1 MDLPLSA
8 PLSPRLVW
16 MPEAGSTND
25 VLVQAA
31 GGTDSAAWP
40 ELAVVATDNQVA
52 GRGRLGRTWTA
63 PAGRCLAVSVLLR
76 PRMPGGEPIPVERW
90 GVLPLLAGAAMAK
103 AVTSALQSA
112 PQSAEG
118 TPDAADAPAAATASP
133 TPAPAPAAVA
143 VKWPNDV
150 LIGEKKVCGILG
162 ELVPGGLVL
171 GAGVNLSLGADELPT
186 PMSTSLTL
194 AGAASGAATADA
206 VLAGYLSELTALYRR
221 WLATGGDAVESG
233 LVAEADDWSATL
245 GRTVRIELP
254 GGTFRTGTARAIDET
269 GRLVVDLL
277 DSADPLVVSAGD
289 VTHLRHS
296 DS

>member
-31 GGTDSAAWP
+31 SGADSAAWP

-52 GRGRLGRTWTA
+52 GKGRLGRTWTA
-63 PAGRCLAVSVLLR
+63 PAGKCLAVSVLLR
-76 PRMPGGEPIPVERW
+76 PRMPGGDPIPLERW
-90 GVLPLLAGAAMAK
+90 GVLPLLAGVAMAK
-103 AVTSALQSA
+103 AVTAAL
-112 PQSAEG
+112 
-118 TPDAADAPAAATASP
+118 
-133 TPAPAPAAVA
+133 PAPDSVA

-162 ELVPGGLVL
+162 ELVPDGLVL
-171 GAGVNLSLGADELPT
+171 GAGVNLSLEADELPT
-186 PMSTSLTL
+186 RTSTSLTL
-194 AGAASGAATADA
+194 AGASSGAATADA
-206 VLAGYLSELTALYRR
+206 VLAGYLSGLTALYRR
-221 WLATGGDAVESG
+221 WVAAEGDAAASG
-233 LVAEADDWSATL
+233 LLAEADEWSATL
-245 GRTVRIELP
+245 GRSVRVELP
-254 GGTFRTGTARAIDET
+254 GGAFRTGTARAIDET
-269 GRLVVDLL
+269 GRLVVDVL

>member
-31 GGTDSAAWP
+31 TGAESGSWP

-52 GRGRLGRTWTA
+52 GKGRLGRTWTA
-63 PAGRCLAVSVLLR
+63 PAGKCLAVSVLLR
-76 PRMPGGEPIPVERW
+76 PRMPGGEAVPMERW
-90 GVLPLLAGAAMAK
+90 GVLPLLAGVAMAK
-103 AVTSALQSA
+103 TVAAALGSAV
-112 PQSAEG
+112 
-118 TPDAADAPAAATASP
+118 PDAPHASSADAPPQAS
-133 TPAPAPAAVA
+133 APVA

-150 LIGEKKVCGILG
+150 LIGEKKACGILG

-171 GAGVNLSLGADELPT
+171 GAGVNLSLDADELPT
-186 PMSTSLTL
+186 PTSTSLTL
-194 AGAASGAATADA
+194 AGASSGAVVADA
-206 VLAGYLSELTALYRR
+206 VLAGYLGELIALYRR
-221 WLATGGDAVESG
+221 WLAAGGDAVASG
-233 LVAEADDWSATL
+233 LLAEADDWSATL
-245 GRTVRIELP
+245 GRTVRVELP
-254 GGTFRTGTARAIDET
+254 GGAFRTGTARAIDET
-269 GRLVVDLL
+269 GRLVVDVLGE
-277 DSADPLVVSAGD
+277 AEPLVVSAGD

>member
-25 VLVQAA
+25 VLVQAVDGA
-31 GGTDSAAWP
+31 ASATWP
-40 ELAVVATDNQVA
+40 ELSVVATDNQVA
-52 GRGRLGRTWTA
+52 GKGRLGRTWTA
-63 PAGRCLAVSVLLR
+63 PAGKCLAVSVLLR
-76 PRMPGGEPIPVERW
+76 PRMPGGEPVPMERW
-90 GVLPLLAGAAMAK
+90 GVLPLLAGVAMAQ
-103 AVTSALQSA
+103 AVTAALQSA
-112 PQSAEG
+112 
-118 TPDAADAPAAATASP
+118 APAS
-133 TPAPAPAAVA
+133 VG

-162 ELVPGGLVL
+162 EFVSGGLVL
-171 GAGVNLSLGADELPT
+171 GAGVNLTLDTDELPT
-186 PMSTSLTL
+186 PTSTSLRL

-206 VLAGYLSELTALYRR
+206 VLAGYLTALTTLYRR
-221 WLATGGDAVESG
+221 WLAAEGDAAASG
-233 LVAEADDWSATL
+233 LLDEADTWSATL
-245 GRTVRIELP
+245 GRTVRVELP
-254 GGTFRTGTARAIDET
+254 GGAFRTGTARAIDET

-277 DSADPLVVSAGD
+277 DSAEPLIVSAGD